1 MKERFE
7 GEQNRAQLI
16 AALRRQEITDNN
28 EALATAL
35 AEVGQLE
42 EFAANANLIVQG
54 QAESEVFLLLTGVV
68 AIMVHGAE
76 VATRKAGQHIGEMSA
91 IDSSLPRAATV
102 TARQTVVAL
111 KVSSNDF
118 MRIGDQFSQ
127 IYKPIAQELARR
139 LYQRNESIFVPNET
153 PKVFIISSSES
164 LRIAHAVRDGLGSEV
179 YVKVWD
185 HGVFF
190 AGGYPLEELERE
202 VAESDFA
209 IAIAEPDDITVSR
222 SKAAL
227 TVRDNVLFEL
237 GMFMGQLS
245 RHRSILIH
253 PKVKDLKL
261 PSDLQGLTL
270 ISYESGDAD
279 SLATRI
285 QPVCE
290 TLLELMRIRGVHTFR
305 PGKTA

>member
-1 MKERFE
+1 M
-7 GEQNRAQLI
+7 
-16 AALRRQEITDNN
+16 
-28 EALATAL
+28 
-35 AEVGQLE
+35 
-42 EFAANANLIVQG
+42 
-54 QAESEVFLLLTGVV
+54 
-68 AIMVHGAE
+68 
-76 VATRKAGQHIGEMSA
+76 
-91 IDSSLPRAATV
+91 P
-102 TARQTVVAL
+102 
-111 KVSSNDF
+111 
-118 MRIGDQFSQ
+118 
-127 IYKPIAQELARR
+127 
-139 LYQRNESIFVPNET
+139 
-153 PKVFIISSSES
+153 
-164 LRIAHAVRDGLGSEV
+164 IAHAIRDGLGSDV

-209 IAIAEPDDITVSR
+209 IAIAQPDDITVSR

-237 GMFMGQLS
+237 GLFMGQLS

-270 ISYESGDAD
+270 ISYRDGDA
-279 SLATRI
+279 STLAARMEPPCK
-285 QPVCE
+285 Q
-290 TLLELMRIRGVHTFR
+290 LLELMQLRGVHTFR